1 MAERI
6 QMDTGV
12 TGPEAPV
19 ETTEE
24 QAVDRPEWLP
34 EKFQSP
40 EDMAKAYGELE
51 SKMGEEPESSENE
64 QEYEEDHT
72 QEVEGVA
79 ITETAMEEFSN
90 EFYEKGDLSEETLDR
105 IQDEFGISKE
115 IAKAYVDGQ
124 KALVEQAQQT
134 IFAEVGGQENYQ
146 EMLEWAKTN
155 LTESE
160 INAYD
165 SAIVSN
171 DIETARM
178 VAKGLH
184 AQYIGSEGINPSLAH
199 GSAASVAGTEGYGSW
214 QQVSADMAKPEYKND
229 PAFREM
235 VKNKLSVSR
244 LT

>member
-1 MAERI
+1 
-6 QMDTGV
+6 V
-12 TGPEAPV
+12 TGSEAPV
-19 ETTEE
+19 ENTEE
-24 QAVDRPEWLP
+24 QVTDRPEWLP

-51 SKMGEEPESSENE
+51 SKMGEEPESSEDE
-64 QEYEEDHT
+64 YEYEYEEDGT
-72 QEVEGVA
+72 EEVEGVA

-90 EFYEKGDLSEETLDR
+90 EFYENGDLSEETLDR
-105 IQDEFGISKE
+105 IQDEFGVSKE

-146 EMLEWAKTN
+146 EMLEWAKSN

-171 DIETARM
+171 DLETARM

-184 AQYIGSEGINPSLAH
+184 AQFTGSEGTTPSLAR
-199 GSAASVAGTEGYGSW
+199 GSAAAAGGTEGYGSW
-214 QQVSADMAKPEYKND
+214 QQVSADMAKAEYKTD